1 VLKVHKPLSIP
12 VSQLSLHLLLP
23 SM

>member
-12 VSQLSLHLLLP
+12 ISHLRLHLLLP
-23 SM
+23 SL

>member
-12 VSQLSLHLLLP
+12 IIQPSLQSLLP
-23 SM
+23 SL